1 MQLIINI
8 QDIIPNRKIS
18 ELISGIKELFEKERV
33 FIEIK
38 QENSENDDSWDNLD
52 INEIAIDTGIE
63 DFAENHDYYLY
74 GTPKHS

>member
-18 ELISGIKELFEKERV
+18 KLISGIKELFEKERV
-33 FIEIK
+33 FFEIK
-38 QENSENDDSWDNLD
+38 QENSENDDPWDNLD

-63 DFAENHDYYLY
+63 DFAENNKCEPAIL
-74 GTPKHS
+74 K